1 MMQRQA
7 SIINVERS
15 GAGRTVVVGPTGS
28 SPGDPNSGGG
38 GTGPGRVNVPF
49 IRFQPTELTV
59 LDTSQQASVRLEL
72 VNDEGSPQA
81 HVVPI
86 TATLTASGTADS
98 THYSIGSLQ
107 VSIAAQAT
115 FVDITIGIVNDSL
128 GPGES
133 VELILA
139 VSAVETNAQA
149 GFEAEGEQSLITL
162 GGDFTLTIENDTAS
176 DPTALTFAPTRLFV
190 TGLDYEN
197 QTIRVNASRPAP
209 AGGITA
215 TFTVGASAQAEFNQ
229 RVSLPSTV
237 TIAAGETFADVE
249 LRGLTD
255 TSVADL
261 LQPFAYSLTLTDIQS
276 SGNVALG
283 AVDNLVLVTYSRYPL
298 GTRRI
303 GWTELESE
311 TREGGAVVELAVG
324 HQLQF
329 DPTLS
334 AQFVVSTSGSAVHG
348 QDYTLDPPP
357 GTVMRIEGEQ
367 SQVPLTLTPLTNTVF
382 NETERTIELL
392 ISTQTPQYAQGTVT
406 VLDGAAQLHT
416 TTLLPDNAPSTYEVQ
431 FDRPGHTFDAA
442 GTYEVGVTLSAPQLF
457 EVVVAFSVVSNGLSQ
472 AQVGLGTLTQLR
484 IPAGIDKQTFTL
496 VVPGGQFPS
505 ADTAIA
511 RVVLDDVVTPGGVI
525 GQQDTFTVVRLG
537 DNDDGLPVVPAITA
551 TLKEFKVYADRVEFD
566 GTVYPCPAGGANVWG
581 NNGGPQGSGTQ
592 PFDLPDLRAKYY
604 EIWSTRNPGG
614 VRKGEQGA
622 QVATQIMEDVEFL
635 RLRIGSDS
643 LAGYQ
648 GLEWYEG
655 SVPQPVRDLA
665 FYSAGNGT
673 ARKVVRSIDVVMSS
687 TMPFVDNLLLR
698 GLKMQ
703 ARGGFLGGTKE
714 NPIYLRDSFGGQ
726 ESGHIYVDGVA
737 FQDYQYAYN
746 QTGAPT
752 SQFDQNIQINACVNA
767 VTRASLVVAGGP
779 NGDIGVGR
787 ADRAVDLP
795 VSNGYAYVAD
805 VTSGRQLPLLV
816 KQVGPPSRVMSHGVL
831 SVVNC
836 AQPELGVT
844 GGVYLQHGFFG
855 IVTLAGLNVR
865 SGVSAIPSIVV
876 GGQSS
881 FDYQRY
887 FQYPWGLAG
896 SPWYQ
901 VLELRIDQTTS
912 NNFVITRTGGA
923 SVGQVQLSKLYSTS
937 IGQFDANGATDGP
950 VLHFNA
956 NALIGS
962 FPSDWKGTPLA
973 GSVPSSLFSQPTGT
987 VFPGAPGPVNGSL
1000 LSYAGVNQSTDKY
1013 AHTQAVNGVFETI
1026 VFPDTAPPTNSY
1038 DGSNL

>member
-7 SIINVERS
+7 SIIDVERS
-15 GAGRTVVVGPTGS
+15 GASRTVVVAPTGS

-49 IRFQPTELTV
+49 IQFQPNALTV
-59 LDTSQQASVRLEL
+59 LDTSQQATVRLEL
-72 VNDEGSPQA
+72 VSDEGLPQG

-98 THYSIGSLQ
+98 THYNIGSLQ

-128 GPGES
+128 GSGES

-139 VSAVETNAQA
+139 VSAVETNPQA
-149 GFEAEGEQSLITL
+149 GFEAEGAQSLITV
-162 GGDFTLTIENDTAS
+162 GGDFTLTIENDTAL
-176 DPTALTFAPTRLFV
+176 DATALTFAPTRVFV

-215 TFTVGASAQAEFNQ
+215 TFTVGTSAQAEFNQ

-261 LQPFAYSLTLTDIQS
+261 LQPFAYSLTLTDIQA
-276 SGNVALG
+276 SGNVELG
-283 AVDNLVLVTYSRYPL
+283 AVDNVVLVTYSRYPL

-311 TREGGAVVELAVG
+311 TREGGDVVELAVG

-329 DPTLS
+329 DPTLA
-334 AQFVVSTSGSAVHG
+334 AQFVVSTSGSAIHG

-367 SQVPLTLTPLTNTVF
+367 SQVPLTVTPLTNTVF

-392 ISTQTPQYAQGTVT
+392 ISTQLPQYAQGQVT

-416 TTLLPDNAPSTYEVQ
+416 TTLLPDDAPSTYEVQ

-442 GTYEVGVTLSAPQLF
+442 GTYEVGVTLSAPQQF
-457 EVVVAFSVVSNGLSQ
+457 EVIVAFSVVSNGLSQ
-472 AQVGLGTLTQLR
+472 AQVGLGALTQLR
-484 IPAGIDKQTFTL
+484 IPAGLDRQTFTL
-496 VVPGGQFPS
+496 TLPSQFPG

-511 RVVLDDVVTPGGVI
+511 RVVLDDVITPGGVI
-525 GQQDTFTVVRLG
+525 GDQDNFTVVRLG

-551 TLKEFKVYADRVEFD
+551 TLKQFEVYANRVEFD
-566 GTVYPCPAGGANVWG
+566 GTVYPCPAGGAGVWG

-604 EIWSTRNPGG
+604 EVWSARNPGG

-635 RLRIGSDS
+635 RLRIGSD
-643 LAGYQ
+643 AFYGTQ

-655 SVPQPVRDLA
+655 AVPQPVRDLA
-665 FYSAGNGT
+665 FYSAGNGL
-673 ARKVVRSIDVVMSS
+673 ARKVVRSIDVVASS

-703 ARGGFLGGTKE
+703 SRSGVLGAQLEK
-714 NPIYLRDSFGGQ
+714 PISVQEQAGAQ
-726 ESGHIYVDGVA
+726 ESAHIYVDGVA

-746 QTGAPT
+746 ETGAPT
-752 SQFDQNIQINACVNA
+752 SQFDQGVQIGTCVSVVA
-767 VTRASLVVAGGP
+767 RASLVVAGGP

-787 ADRAVDLP
+787 ATRAVVLP
-795 VSNGYAYVAD
+795 QSNGFAYVAD
-805 VTSGRQLPLLV
+805 VTSGRELGALV
-816 KQVGPPSRVMSHGVL
+816 DQGALTTGVMAHGML

-836 AQPELGVT
+836 SQPALNVSR
-844 GGVYLQHGFFG
+844 GVYLQYGLFG
-855 IVTLAGLNVR
+855 IATLAGLSVR
-865 SGVSAIPSIVV
+865 GANSATSSIIV
-876 GGQSS
+876 GGRGPTS
-881 FDYQRY
+881 YQRY
-887 FQYPWGLAG
+887 FQYPWGFAS

-901 VLELRIDQTTS
+901 VLQLRIDSTTS
-912 NNFVITRTGGA
+912 NDFVVTRTGGA
-923 SVGQVQLSKLYSTS
+923 SIGLMQLSKLYSTS
-937 IGQFDANGATDGP
+937 IGEFDANGLTDAP
-950 VLHFNA
+950 VLHFNV
-956 NALIGS
+956 NS
-962 FPSDWKGTPLA
+962 FPGAFPRDWKGTNLA
-973 GSVPSSLFSQPTGT
+973 GTVPSSLFSRPTGT
-987 VFPGAPGPVNGSL
+987 VFPGAPGPINGQL
-1000 LSYAGVNQSTDKY
+1000 LSYAGTSDSTDKY
-1013 AHTQAVNGVFETI
+1013 AHTQAVGGVFDTI
-1026 VFPDTAPPTNSY
+1026 VFPDTNPPTDSY

>member
-472 AQVGLGTLTQLR
+472 AQVGLGTLTQLS

-635 RLRIGSDS
+635 RLRIGSN
-643 LAGYQ
+643 AFTGTQ

-655 SVPQPVRDLA
+655 TVPQPVRDLA

-673 ARKVVRSIDVVMSS
+673 ARKVVRSIDVVAST
-687 TMPFVDNLLLR
+687 TMPFVDNLLVR

-703 ARGGFLGGTKE
+703 SRSGFGAPLEK
-714 NPIYLRDSFGGQ
+714 PIWVQEQSTAQ

-746 QTGAPT
+746 ETGAPT
-752 SQFDQNIQINACVNA
+752 SQFDQLVQIDTCVNVVA
-767 VTRASLVVAGGP
+767 RASLVVAGGP
-779 NGDIGVGR
+779 NGSIGVGR
-787 ADRAVDLP
+787 AKRAVSLP
-795 VSNGYAYVAD
+795 QSNGFAYVAD
-805 VTSGRQLPLLV
+805 VTSGRELRALV
-816 KQVGPPSRVMSHGVL
+816 DQNALSVGVMSHGVL

-836 AQPELGVT
+836 AQPALNVSR
-844 GGVYLQHGFFG
+844 GVYLHYGLLG
-855 IVTLAGLNVR
+855 IATLTGLSVR
-865 SGVSAIPSIVV
+865 GQNSATPTIIV
-876 GGQSS
+876 GGPSYVS
-881 FDYQRY
+881 YQRY

-901 VLELRIDQTTS
+901 VLELRIDRTTS
-912 NNFVITRTGGA
+912 NSFVLTRTGGA
-923 SVGQVQLSKLYSTS
+923 SVGLMQLSKLYSTS
-937 IGQFDANGATDGP
+937 IGQFDANGATEAP
-950 VLHFNA
+950 VLHFNV
-956 NALIGS
+956 NAITAS
-962 FPSDWKGTPLA
+962 FPRDWKGANLV
-973 GSVPSSLFSQPTGT
+973 GSVPGSLFSRPTGT
-987 VFPGAPGPVNGSL
+987 VFPGAPGPVNGAL